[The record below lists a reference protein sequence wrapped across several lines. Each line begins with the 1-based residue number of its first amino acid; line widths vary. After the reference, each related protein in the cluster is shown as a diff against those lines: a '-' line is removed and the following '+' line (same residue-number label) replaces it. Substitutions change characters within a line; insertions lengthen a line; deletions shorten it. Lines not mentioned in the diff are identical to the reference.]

1 MIGKV
6 EHMISASAADAHRF
20 GRVKRN
26 GYDPAEV
33 DAVVSRL
40 VATLQTYEERTAMLE
55 ERLAEADASADAI
68 RRTFIAAEKTR
79 DEILDG
85 AREHASSITDTA
97 RREAEDV
104 VNVARDEAAEMTE
117 RAQREAAALGEL
129 ADRLDLEIAATR
141 TRLLESAEATA
152 DGIMAEAEAAA
163 AERTATST
171 EFAQAELAAAA
182 TEGAELRRRSELA
195 ARVAATAAAWTLREA
210 LLESERVIA
219 RADERAIVM
228 VADSERESA
237 ALIERAA
244 HLRSAI
250 ASLEASA
257 ASLAAMTASNASVID
272 LSEIESL
279 ETENLDLA
287 TFRPSPVNAVPFDPT
302 RHDREEE
309 GDEAGEDDPVAPV
322 FGEGP
327 RLLTVAEATAEL
339 EITEDHHG
347 EEIDLTE
354 DDRTKLHL
362 SEDDRTELDL
372 TDDHAPEPT
381 RDDRP
386 ANPTYYQRTTG
397 VPLSERVKLAR
408 KSS

>member
-6 EHMISASAADAHRF
+6 EYMISASAASAHRF

-40 VATLQTYEERTAMLE
+40 VATLGTYEERTAMLE

-104 VNVARDEAAEMTE
+104 VNLAREEASEMTE

-129 ADRLDLEIAATR
+129 AERLDLEIAATR

-152 DGIMAEAEAAA
+152 DGIMEEAEAAA
-163 AERTATST
+163 AERTVTSVA
-171 EFAQAELAAAA
+171 FAHAEMAAA
-182 TEGAELRRRSELA
+182 TAEGAELRRRSELA

-219 RADERAIVM
+219 RAEEQAILV
-228 VADSERESA
+228 VTDSERESA
-237 ALIERAA
+237 ALIERAEQ
-244 HLRSAI
+244 LRSAI
-250 ASLEASA
+250 ATLEASA
-257 ASLAAMTASNASVID
+257 ASLAAMTATKAAVID
-272 LSEIESL
+272 LSEIEAL
-279 ETENLDLA
+279 ETADLDMA
-287 TFRPSPVNAVPFDPT
+287 TAQAPPANTVPLDSR
-302 RHDREEE
+302 RHDRE
-309 GDEAGEDDPVAPV
+309 DEVEDDDPVALV
-322 FGEGP
+322 FGDGP

-339 EITEDHHG
+339 SLTDDNAELELTDGRAEL
-347 EEIDLTE
+347 DLTE
-354 DDRTKLHL
+354 DDRP
-362 SEDDRTELDL
+362 ELDL
-372 TDDHAPEPT
+372 TDDHAQEPAG
-381 RDDRP
+381 DDRP
-386 ANPTYYQRTTG
+386 AQPTYYQRTTG

>member
-6 EHMISASAADAHRF
+6 ENMISASAADAHRF

-40 VATLQTYEERTAMLE
+40 VATLQTYEERTGMLE

-104 VNVARDEAAEMTE
+104 VNVAREEAAEMTE
-117 RAQREAAALGEL
+117 RAQREAAALGEV
-129 ADRLDLEIAATR
+129 ADRLDMEIAATR
-141 TRLLESAEATA
+141 TQLLESAEAAA

-171 EFAQAELAAAA
+171 AFAQEELAAATA
-182 TEGAELRRRSELA
+182 EGAELRRRSELA

-210 LLESERVIA
+210 LLEAERIIA
-219 RADERAIVM
+219 RADERAILV

-237 ALIERAA
+237 ALIDRAEQ
-244 HLRSAI
+244 LRSAV
-250 ASLEASA
+250 AALEASA

-272 LSEIESL
+272 LSEIEAL
-279 ETENLDLA
+279 ENADVDMAVLQD
-287 TFRPSPVNAVPFDPT
+287 PPVNTIAFDSKK
-302 RHDREEE
+302 HDREEV
-309 GDEAGEDDPVAPV
+309 GDEDDPIAPV

-339 EITEDHHG
+339 DLTDDDRTALDLTDDHA
-347 EEIDLTE
+347 EVDLTE
-354 DDRTKLHL
+354 DDRTA
-362 SEDDRTELDL
+362 LDL
-372 TDDHAPEPT
+372 TDDHATEP
-381 RDDRP
+381 RGDNRP
-386 ANPTYYQRTTG
+386 AQPTYYQRTTG

>member
-6 EHMISASAADAHRF
+6 EDMISASAADAHRF

-40 VATLQTYEERTAMLE
+40 VATLRTYEDRTAMLE

-104 VNVARDEAAEMTE
+104 LSVARNEAAEMTE
-117 RAQREAAALGEL
+117 RAQQEAAALGEL
-129 ADRLDLEIAATR
+129 AGRLDLEIAATR

-152 DGIMAEAEAAA
+152 DGIMSDAEAAA

-171 EFAQAELAAAA
+171 AFAQAELEAA
-182 TEGAELRRRSELA
+182 TAEGTELRRRSELA

-210 LLESERVIA
+210 LLESAQLLA
-219 RADERAIVM
+219 RAEERAILV

-237 ALIERAA
+237 ALIDRAER
-244 HLRSAI
+244 LRSAI
-250 ASLEASA
+250 ATLEASA
-257 ASLAAMTASNASVID
+257 ASLAAMTATNASVID
-272 LSEIESL
+272 LSEIEAL
-279 ETENLDLA
+279 ETADLDMA
-287 TFRPSPVNAVPFDPT
+287 AFDAPPVNAVPFDSK

-309 GDEAGEDDPVAPV
+309 GEEDDPVAAV

-339 EITEDHHG
+339 
-347 EEIDLTE
+347 DLTQ
-354 DDRTKLHL
+354 
-362 SEDDRTELDL
+362 
-372 TDDHAPEPT
+372 DDHATEPPG
-381 RDDRP
+381 DERP
-386 ANPTYYQRTTG
+386 AQPTYYQRTTG